1 MGCQDAQDI
10 NVSISNLDED
20 IEMTLIKFVG
30 DMKLGGIANLSGDW
44 IQKRSCQTGGMVQI
58 EGDEI

>member
-30 DMKLGGIANLSGDW
+30 DMKLGGIANLSGD
-44 IQKRSCQTGGMVQI
+44 
-58 EGDEI
+58 